1 MYEIPA
7 EAQPEF
13 DQEKSLWTIR
23 ISINDDVD
31 EQSDNSEIGSLK
43 RTDRESKRQCKEYFP
58 NRDSVM

>member
-13 DQEKSLWTIR
+13 DQEKSLWIIR